1 MGIQSSS
8 IPRTN
13 RSDRALKGVVKTLG
27 PPPTETSIFK
37 KMSEMLS
44 IFRSVVLR
52 FTIGQNILALNWI
65 NILPYQHAI
74 R

>member
-1 MGIQSSS
+1 
-8 IPRTN
+8 
-13 RSDRALKGVVKTLG
+13 VVKTPG

-44 IFRSVVLR
+44 IFQSIVLR
-52 FTIGQNILALNWI
+52 FTIDQNILALNRI
-65 NILPYQHAI
+65 NILAYQHAI